1 MSTNTFFDDDEAD
14 GATIALVAPLTER
27 VNSEPPIMR
36 GLSAT
41 ETMVAMA
48 VFFPLWFVLG
58 AACAVLFGR
67 WQILMLMGVIGPM
80 VSVWVS
86 AGFLAR
92 FKRNR
97 PDHYYWHAFIRWRHR
112 LGIGSSV
119 FIVHRGAW
127 DLGRSMP
134 QITPAREPFV
144 KRLRKSLGL

>member
-1 MSTNTFFDDDEAD
+1 MSAHTFFDDDD
-14 GATIALVAPLTER
+14 GGDLSVAPVAPLTDR

-41 ETMVAMA
+41 ETLVAMA
-48 VFFPLWFVLG
+48 VWFPLWFFIGTLF
-58 AACAVLFGR
+58 ALLFGH
-67 WQILMLMGVIGPM
+67 WQILALMGVIGPL

-97 PDHYYWHAFIRWRHR
+97 PDHYYRHAFVGWRHR
-112 LGIGSSV
+112 LGLGQSP
-119 FIVHRGAW
+119 FISRRGAW

-134 QITPAREPFV
+134 VIG
-144 KRLRKSLGL
+144 LGH